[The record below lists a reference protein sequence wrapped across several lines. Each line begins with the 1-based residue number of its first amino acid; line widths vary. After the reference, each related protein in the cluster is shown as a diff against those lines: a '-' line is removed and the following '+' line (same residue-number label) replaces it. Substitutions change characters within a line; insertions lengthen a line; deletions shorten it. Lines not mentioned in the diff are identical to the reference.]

1 MDIRHLMCEFA
12 SYLFAHL
19 LPLRNVMLEYLT
31 IFWDDM
37 HFQPWVY
44 KELNNLML
52 NVLCNAQDKS

>member
-1 MDIRHLMCEFA
+1 
-12 SYLFAHL
+12 
-19 LPLRNVMLEYLT
+19 MLEYLT